1 MNLEEAKL
9 KLSKYGQEQIL
20 RYYDELSDDEKN
32 ALLEQVDKTDMEVLS
47 AIEHKSELVKKGEIT
62 PLDAMEL
69 DEIKANYDT
78 FKNTG
83 VEAIKAG
90 KVGAI
95 LLAGGMGTRLGS
107 DNPKKLFSLKK
118 ETVTSLFFSLVITNK
133 CIYVSVSLT
142 TSIRLLIRHS
152 NI

>member
-78 FKNTG
+78 FKNKIG
-83 VEAIKAG
+83 RS
-90 KVGAI
+90 
-95 LLAGGMGTRLGS
+95 TRLNS
-107 DNPKKLFSLKK
+107 SHTRPSRMP
-118 ETVTSLFFSLVITNK
+118 SSA
-133 CIYVSVSLT
+133 
-142 TSIRLLIRHS
+142 
-152 NI
+152 